1 MITEI
6 QLEQLESEILDIS
19 SADILSLNDQDKN
32 SNFKHYI
39 NFIDDFLKRHA
50 ILDVQAN
57 AFKLAII
64 KHTIVDYT
72 YMLDGMKIWH
82 SMLEALDQMKQIETD
97 ANIIKQEEE
106 TLNSLYTATHN
117 LYSQITINFS
127 LAFNQQY
134 QFFQQLKDEALEEV
148 YLLDNA
154 LLPQTNNEQVKAIA
168 VDLIHVSELDIETSK
183 ETKAFSISNFYEY
196 CANCADIYFQE
207 VEDSDNLKSE
217 VMDDIV
223 DLVIN
228 NGIYA
233 NLLDNIKQQN
243 NQNIAR
249 FSLIAAYGI
258 ANAFNGVLL

>member
-6 QLEQLESEILDIS
+6 QLEQLEDEILDIS

-39 NFIDDFLKRHA
+39 NFIDDFLKRHD
-50 ILDVQAN
+50 IVHIQAN
-57 AFKLAII
+57 AFKLAIL
-64 KHTIVDYT
+64 KHTLLDYT

-82 SMLEALDQMKQIETD
+82 SMLEALDQMKQTETD

-106 TLNSLYTATHN
+106 NLNSLYTATHN

-127 LAFNQQY
+127 LNFNQQY
-134 QFFQQLKDEALEEV
+134 QFFQQLKDEALKEI

-154 LLPQTNNEQVKAIA
+154 LLPQTNNEQTKAIA
-168 VDLIHVSELDIETSK
+168 EDLIHIGELDIETSR
-183 ETKAFSISNFYEY
+183 ETKESSISNFYEY

-207 VEDSDNLKSE
+207 VENSDNLKSE

-233 NLLDNIKQQN
+233 NLIDNIKQQN

-258 ANAFNGVLL
+258 ANAFNQA

>member
-19 SADILSLNDQDKN
+19 STDILSFNDQDKN
-32 SNFKHYI
+32 SNFEHYI
-39 NFIDDFLKRHA
+39 NFIDDFLKRHT
-50 ILDVQAN
+50 IYDIQAN
-57 AFKLAII
+57 AFKLAIL
-64 KHTIVDYT
+64 KHTLVDYT
-72 YMLDGMKIWH
+72 YMIDGMKIWH
-82 SMLEALDQMKQIETD
+82 SMLEAFEQIKQTETD
-97 ANIIKQEEE
+97 GNIIKQEEE
-106 TLNSLYTATHN
+106 NLNSLYTATHN

-134 QFFQQLKDEALEEV
+134 QFFQQLKDEALQEI

-154 LLPQTNNEQVKAIA
+154 LLPQTNNEQVNIIA
-168 VDLIHVSELDIETSK
+168 EDLIHVGELDIETSR
-183 ETKAFSISNFYEY
+183 ETKESSISNFYEY
-196 CANCADIYFQE
+196 CANCTDIYFQE
-207 VEDSDNLKSE
+207 VEDSDYLKSK

-243 NQNIAR
+243 NQNIVR

-258 ANAFNGVLL
+258 ATSFNEA